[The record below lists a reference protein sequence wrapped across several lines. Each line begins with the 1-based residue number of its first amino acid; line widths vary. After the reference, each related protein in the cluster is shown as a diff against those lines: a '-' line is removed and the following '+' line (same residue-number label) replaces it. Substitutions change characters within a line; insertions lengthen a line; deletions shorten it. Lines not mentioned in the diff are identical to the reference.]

1 MNIFDYGIKALQE
14 DPKVSAEEVRR
25 ATVADNAANR
35 VTHFIADLSELAA
48 KDLRNA
54 DTLKALIT
62 TGAKILE
69 LGLHTKG
76 RLKAAEGRSD
86 AFLEATAA
94 NVKSAFRNAVSVM
107 DECDLDLGAWS
118 EALEISKP
126 AIDDLTRISKALERP
141 GVKTAVT
148 PAIPEK
154 PKPDPGPRLLE
165 DDGQPAPEAEVPE
178 PTPMP
183 CKAVQT
189 IGYTPAPESEA
200 IDAEVVEPH
209 PLEGLTDEAQD
220 LAFRNLLNQLEEAG
234 VESGNKR
241 KAWKPVEAAWLDAW
255 KEADDFETT
264 CEVFD
269 KLTWALSIPT
279 WQPIPT
285 VEEWQSILAA
295 DADEP
300 SNVAPLDRAAGE
312 E

>member
-1 MNIFDYGIKALQE
+1 MKPEEITALAE
-14 DPKVSAEEVRR
+14 AIVSAIAPKIEE
-25 ATVADNAANR
+25 
-35 VTHFIADLSELAA
+35 
-48 KDLRNA
+48 
-54 DTLKALIT
+54 
-62 TGAKILE
+62 
-69 LGLHTKG
+69 
-76 RLKAAEGRSD
+76 
-86 AFLEATAA
+86 
-94 NVKSAFRNAVSVM
+94 AV
-107 DECDLDLGAWS
+107 
-118 EALEISKP
+118 KP
-126 AIDDLTRISKALERP
+126 AE
-141 GVKTAVT
+141 
-148 PAIPEK
+148 PEK
-154 PKPDPGPRLLE
+154 VVE
-165 DDGQPAPEAEVPE
+165 E

-189 IGYTPAPESEA
+189 IGYTAPESEA

-234 VESGNKR
+234 VEGGNKR

-285 VEEWQSILAA
+285 VEEWQNILAA

-300 SNVAPLDRAAGE
+300 SNIAPLDRAAGE